1 MPAIHAVVAILEFG
15 GREHG
20 FPGPA
25 RALADDVEVAWTVGL
40 YAELD
45 AVARMENGVWR
56 NFDHVVAR
64 PPQNGVLE
72 SESGAGGG
80 SGRGGRRGRNGLNG
94 GAIEREGPHHDARRS
109 HHGMQR
115 LITGGRFGRSLGRGL
130 GWRFGGR

>member
-1 MPAIHAVVAILEFG
+1 MPAIHAVVAILDFG

-40 YAELD
+40 YDELD

-80 SGRGGRRGRNGLNG
+80 SGRGGRHDDNRRNDGGVDGAVPRFNVRRGRHMERRLN
-94 GAIEREGPHHDARRS
+94 E
-109 HHGMQR
+109 
-115 LITGGRFGRSLGRGL
+115 
-130 GWRFGGR
+130 